1 MDGRTAPA
9 GPITLR
15 FAWSGCI
22 AWLSATFNFHRS
34 RSIIDS
40 WAKKSYKAKLIKPV
54 SAEANDAIESG
65 LRAKGLRYRVYRKV
79 PFGTRKRIS
88 RVLVSS

>member
-40 WAKKSYKAKLIKPV
+40 WAKKSYKAKMIKPV
-54 SAEANDAIESG
+54 SAEANDAIERAESQGTEIQGLPESG
-65 LRAKGLRYRVYRKV
+65 LLGRANRPVG
-79 PFGTRKRIS
+79 
-88 RVLVSS
+88 SS